1 MNPAPSLCSIL
12 KAKRLERINK
22 LEGAGV
28 NPAPSK
34 YSTIKAMGFKEL
46 IKKEGAG

>member
-1 MNPAPSLCSIL
+1 M
-12 KAKRLERINK
+12 
-22 LEGAGV
+22 

-34 YSTIKAMGFKEL
+34 YITAEVMWVDKL

>member
-1 MNPAPSLCSIL
+1 M
-12 KAKRLERINK
+12 
-22 LEGAGV
+22 

-34 YSTIKAMGFKEL
+34 YSTIKGIKFNEL